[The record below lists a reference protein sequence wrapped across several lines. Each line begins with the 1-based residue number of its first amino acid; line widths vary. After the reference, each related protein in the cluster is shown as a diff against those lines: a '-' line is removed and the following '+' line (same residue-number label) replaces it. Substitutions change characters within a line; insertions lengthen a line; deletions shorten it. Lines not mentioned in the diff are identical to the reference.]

1 MSEIIEWVLE
11 MDVRDGQGDNVQPL
25 LEEMGSNLLITQ
37 WESTPIL
44 G

>member
-25 LEEMGSNLLITQ
+25 LEEMV
-37 WESTPIL
+37 
-44 G
+44 